1 MLRAAGVAALPIV
14 AFLAAMAVLGH
25 TAELAQAL
33 ETLRRWSGIEPS
45 PVGHEAFLRGP
56 FAASGAGTRY
66 AILSAGHV
74 KYLANAFFL
83 LAPQALPVLAGFLLL
98 APRRL
103 AASRDVVFLGV
114 AALFMVLYA
123 LIVRPVWGPYDWD
136 LFSLTALALATLAAT
151 LLVRSMPDPPLGELG
166 VLLVCGTLLLVTIPF
181 VAIGIAP
188 AQPAGPFAFG
198 VESAPGESPV
208 DAFERNLGPWL

>member
-1 MLRAAGVAALPIV
+1 
-14 AFLAAMAVLGH
+14 MAVLGH

-45 PVGHEAFLRGP
+45 PVGHEAFLRSP

-83 LAPQALPVLAGFLLL
+83 LSPQALPVLAGFLLL

-103 AASRDVVFLGV
+103 FASRDVVFLVV
-114 AALFMVLYA
+114 ASLFMLLYA
-123 LIVRPVWGPYDWD
+123 LVVRPVWGPYDWD
-136 LFSLTALALATLAAT
+136 LLSLTAVSLATLAAT
-151 LLVRSMPDPPLGELG
+151 LLVRTLPDPPLRELG
-166 VLLVCGTLLLVTIPF
+166 FVLVAGTLLVVTIPF

-188 AQPAGPFAFG
+188 RHAAGPFAYG